1 MSDKDPVVLAGSSSR
16 ELAEK
21 ICQCLKLPLAGSQ
34 MRRFA
39 DGEIWVKI
47 DENVRGR
54 NVFLVH
60 ATCNPV
66 NENMMELL
74 LLLDALRRA
83 SAGGINAVIPYFG
96 YARQDRKEQP
106 RVPISA
112 KLMANLITTAGATR
126 VIAVDLHSD
135 QIQGFFDIPFDHLS
149 AKPVLIGALSR
160 HCQDGEAVVVSP
172 DVGNVKR
179 TRLYA
184 EALHIPLVIIDKR
197 RPKPNVAEVVNI
209 IGDVRGRTC
218 LIYDDMIDTGG
229 TIVQA
234 AEALRKA
241 GARKV
246 IAFCTHAVFSGPA
259 RERLQASC
267 LEEVIVTDTIPHS
280 EDGLPPKVK
289 TLSVA
294 RLLAEAV
301 TRVHNHQSVSELFDT
316 APAEQL
322 QLY

>member
-1 MSDKDPVVLAGSSSR
+1 
-16 ELAEK
+16 
-21 ICQCLKLPLAGSQ
+21 

-54 NVFLVH
+54 NVFVVLS
-60 ATCNPV
+60 TCNPV
-66 NENMMELL
+66 NEHMMELL
-74 LLLDALRRA
+74 LMLDALRRA
-83 SAGGINAVIPYFG
+83 SAGQINAVIPYFG

-106 RVPISA
+106 RVPISS
-112 KLMANLITTAGATR
+112 KLMANLITTAGASR

-149 AKPVLIGALSR
+149 VKPVMINALR
-160 HCQDGEAVVVSP
+160 DHIKADQAAVVSP

-209 IGDVRGRTC
+209 IGDVKGRSC
-218 LIYDDMIDTGG
+218 LIHDDMIDTGG
-229 TIVQA
+229 TIVNA
-234 AEALRKA
+234 AEALMKA
-241 GARKV
+241 GASKV
-246 IAFCTHAVFSGPA
+246 IAFCTHAVLSDPA
-259 RERLQASC
+259 KERLQNSC
-267 LEEVIVTDTIPHS
+267 LEEVIITDTIPHA
-280 EDGLPPKVK
+280 DGSLPPKIK
-289 TLSVA
+289 ILSVA

-301 TRVHNHQSVSELFDT
+301 SRVHNRQSVSALFDSS
-316 APAEQL
+316 PVEQL